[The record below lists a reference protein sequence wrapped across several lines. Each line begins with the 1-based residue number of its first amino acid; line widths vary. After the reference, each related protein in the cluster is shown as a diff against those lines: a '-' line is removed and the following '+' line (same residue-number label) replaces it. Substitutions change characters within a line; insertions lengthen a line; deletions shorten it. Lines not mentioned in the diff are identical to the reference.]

1 MAKKILDSPKPFKM
15 ADPNPQMTTHAQREA
30 DYERFKTYAATG
42 FLVAAPVLIA
52 LPPRKF
58 DHLTVLL
65 ASAFCV
71 SANHITR
78 ERTGRS
84 IVDRIEARITTR
96 PAVLRELPSERAQE
110 IQARLRAAR
119 EAQMKEAVGEELEK
133 LKAREAQ
140 EQGVVQRVWMGG
152 EAPGWMEKRLQEEQ
166 KALEEGKGYGDL
178 IQEHIWDVWNWGKK
192 EEEEEDEE

>member
-1 MAKKILDSPKPFKM
+1 M
-15 ADPNPQMTTHAQREA
+15 ADPNTQMNTRAQREA

-42 FLVAAPVLIA
+42 FLVAAPV
-52 LPPRKF
+52 
-58 DHLTVLL
+58 
-65 ASAFCV
+65 AFCV

-152 EAPGWMEKRLQEEQ
+152 EAPGWMERRLQEEQ

-178 IQEHIWDVWNWGKK
+178 ISRAHLGCVELGKK
-192 EEEEEDEE
+192 GGGGRR